1 MALYHGEKIKLFA
14 LTASQNLAKE
24 VSELLNIPLS
34 GCQITRFADGEVGVN
49 IDETVRGHKVFV
61 IQSTSSPVN
70 EHLMELLIFIDALK
84 RASAREINI
93 VMPYYG
99 YSRQDRKAKSREPI
113 SAKLVADLLTAAGAT
128 RVICLDLHAAQ
139 IQGFFNIPIDNLQ
152 GMPLFCEYIEKNK
165 IDNFVVVSPDHGGAA
180 RARRLAEPFETD
192 IAIIDKRRPK
202 PNVSEV
208 MGIIGNVEGKNCVI
222 IDDMIDTAGT
232 VYNACQALK
241 KAGALDVYMFASHA
255 LLSGQA
261 VERLTTG
268 GFKKV
273 VVTNSIELA
282 ESKKFPQLE
291 IISIAGLISN
301 AIERV
306 LDDLPLSPLFDSNRQ
321 K

>member
-14 LTASQNLAKE
+14 LTASKNLAQE
-24 VSELLNIPLS
+24 VSNLLGIPLS
-34 GCQITRFADGEVGVN
+34 GCEINRFADGEVGVN

-61 IQSTSSPVN
+61 VQSTSSPVN

-113 SAKLVADLLTAAGAT
+113 SAKLVADLLTCAGAT

-152 GMPLFCEYIEKNK
+152 GMPLFCKYIEDNK

-222 IDDMIDTAGT
+222 IDDMIDTGGT

-241 KAGALDVYMFASHA
+241 KAGAKDVYMFATHA
-255 LLSGQA
+255 LLSGKA
-261 VERLTTG
+261 VERLSG
-268 GFKKV
+268 GDFKKI
-273 VVTNSIELA
+273 VVTNSIELP
-282 ESKKFPQLE
+282 EEKKFDCLE
-291 IISIAGLISN
+291 IISIGELISK

-306 LDDLPLSPLFDSNRQ
+306 LDDLPLSPLFDRT
-321 K
+321 KE

>member
-14 LTASQNLAKE
+14 LTASQKLAQE
-24 VSELLNIPLS
+24 VSSLIGVPLS
-34 GCQITRFADGEVGVN
+34 SCEVSRFADGEVGVN

-61 IQSTSSPVN
+61 VQSTSAPVN

-84 RASAREINI
+84 RASAKEINI

-99 YSRQDRKAKSREPI
+99 YSRQDRKAKSRQPI
-113 SAKLVADLLTAAGAT
+113 SAKLVADLITAAGAT
-128 RVICLDLHAAQ
+128 RVICMDLHAAQ
-139 IQGFFNIPIDNLQ
+139 IQGFYNIPIDNLQ
-152 GMPLFCEYIEKNK
+152 GMPLFYKYIEENH
-165 IDNFVVVSPDHGGAA
+165 IENFVVVSPDHGGAA
-180 RARRLAEPFETD
+180 RARKLAEPFNTD

-232 VYNACQALK
+232 VFNAAQALK

-255 LLSGQA
+255 LLSGSA
-261 VERLTTG
+261 VERLSTPNL
-268 GFKKV
+268 FKKV
-273 VVTNSIELA
+273 VVTNSIELPD
-282 ESKKFPQLE
+282 EKKFPQLE
-291 IISIAGLISN
+291 VISIGRLVSC

-306 LDDLPLSPLFDSNRQ
+306 LDDLPLSPLFDGDT